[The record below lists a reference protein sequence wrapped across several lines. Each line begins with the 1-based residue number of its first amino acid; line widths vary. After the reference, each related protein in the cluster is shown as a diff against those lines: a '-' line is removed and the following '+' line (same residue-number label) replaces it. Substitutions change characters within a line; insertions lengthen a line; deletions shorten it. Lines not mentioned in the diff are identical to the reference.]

1 MRKARE
7 EKRWRQVIAERE
19 KTEMREKQMRERTA
33 RNREKGRG
41 AIADGRRYEREE
53 GAEGRDAR

>member
-19 KTEMREKQMRERTA
+19 KTEKREKQKRDRTA
-33 RNREKGRG
+33 RNREKG
-41 AIADGRRYEREE
+41 
-53 GAEGRDAR
+53 EGR